1 MTSLVAFTS
10 ALFFSVSTPVT
21 RQLGILESNVFAN
34 YQLLGSGSVT
44 GAARDRHHAFEDK
57 PPEFFDDCP
66 PGQVLSE
73 VEGGRPYPM

>member
-1 MTSLVAFTS
+1 VAFTS
-10 ALFFSVSTPVT
+10 VVFFSVSTPVT
-21 RQLGILESNVFAN
+21 RQLGILESSVFAN

-44 GAARDRHHAFEDK
+44 GAARYRHHAFEDK

-73 VEGGRPYPM
+73 VEGGRPSPM